1 MHKVCTALAIEAEYF
16 WLRLSFIFIAMDVKF
31 WSKQFKALQVEKVG
45 K

>member
-16 WLRLSFIFIAMDVKF
+16 WLRLSFIAMDVKF